1 MRAITVSPG
10 IAHSARLEDIPDPPE
25 SDGPVLVRT
34 LALGVCGTD
43 REILDGR
50 YGSAPPGQQRL
61 VLGHESLGAVE
72 AAPAGCGLAP
82 APTCCRDD
90 TGQHRAAPGTR
101 PAGG

>member
-50 YGSAPPGQQRL
+50 YGSALWLCPSR
-61 VLGHESLGAVE
+61 S
-72 AAPAGCGLAP
+72 AASCA
-82 APTCCRDD
+82 
-90 TGQHRAAPGTR
+90 R
-101 PAGG
+101 P